1 MPRRLMAT
9 HRRVG
14 GDRAAAYR
22 EAWER
27 FRDAAAA
34 LGARAWLFR
43 SADVAGRFLEF
54 LEWDA
59 AGADP
64 AGDPRLRAERAALD
78 DLGAGQDELWDE
90 ATWS

>member
-9 HRRVG
+9 RRRVA
-14 GDRAAAYR
+14 GDRTGDYR

-27 FRDAAAA
+27 FRDAAAG

-59 AGADP
+59 ATADP
-64 AGDPRLRAERAALD
+64 AGDPRVRAARAALD
-78 DLGAGQDELWDE
+78 DLGAGEDELWDE